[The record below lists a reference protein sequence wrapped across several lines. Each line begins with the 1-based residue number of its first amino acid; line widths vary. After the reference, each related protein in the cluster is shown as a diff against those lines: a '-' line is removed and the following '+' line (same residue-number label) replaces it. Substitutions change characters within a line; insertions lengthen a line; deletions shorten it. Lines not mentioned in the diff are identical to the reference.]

1 MLLLALLISS
11 LRAPAIE
18 RGATSSRR
26 PATSGLD
33 VGEAYR
39 RLPLSFV
46 PNAGQIDR
54 RVRFFAQASGA
65 TFWFTRREAVFA
77 LPAKG
82 SRVLLHLRFRN
93 ADPRL
98 RVIGERQQPGTAN
111 FLNGAD
117 AAKSRS
123 GLPVFRGIVY
133 RDLWPGIDL
142 AFRGDGAKLKYE
154 FRLAPGADPSRIQ
167 LAYRGARG
175 LSVDKT
181 GTLLI
186 PTGHGVLRD
195 QPPTS
200 YQQIGGRRIVI
211 PSQFAVGEHRATNYS
226 FKVGDVDSQR
236 PLVIDPGLLYS
247 TYIGGRGHDEPRP
260 IAVDGNGRAYV
271 AGRTDSIDF
280 PTTPGAPDT
289 TLNGPFD
296 AYIAML
302 NANGSALLYSTYLG
316 GSGDEEARGIAVNH
330 GRVWVTGR
338 TDSTNFPTTAGA
350 FDTTANGL
358 RDAFVTKLN
367 SQGGVVYSTYLGG
380 SGDDEGFGIALDAAN
395 RAYVTGSAGAGG
407 TPFPTT
413 PGAFDTTP
421 GGQDAFVTK
430 LDQAGSRP
438 VYSTLLG
445 GSGQDQARSIAVDP
459 DGNAYIT
466 GRAGPGT
473 TPFPT
478 TPGALD
484 VTPNGGADVFVTKL
498 DATGSS
504 LGYSTLLGGGGG
516 DLGRGIAVDGDRR
529 AYITGRT
536 ESADFPAT
544 PGAFDETYNG
554 GVDGFVTKLKA
565 TGDSFAYSTFLGGNG
580 NDDGV
585 GIAVDDRAQPYVSGR
600 TDSGDFPTTPGAF
613 DQTYNGTFETFV
625 TSLHSTGALAYSTYL
640 GAHGGDLGRGI
651 ALDPAHNVYV
661 ATQTGS
667 TDFPVTPGAFDTTHN
682 GVQDISV
689 TKLSLQPT
697 IG

>member
-1 MLLLALLISS
+1 MALLALLISS
-11 LRAPAIE
+11 LWSPAIE
-18 RGATSSRR
+18 RGATSARR
-26 PATSGLD
+26 PATSALD
-33 VGEAYR
+33 VDEAYR
-39 RLPLSFV
+39 RLPLGFV
-46 PNAGQIDR
+46 ANAGQIDR
-54 RVRFFAQASGA
+54 RVRFLAQASGA

-82 SRVLLHLRFRN
+82 RRVLLHLRFRN

-98 RVIGERQQPGTAN
+98 RVVGERRQPGIAN

-117 AAKSRS
+117 AAKSHS
-123 GLPVFRGIVY
+123 GVPVYGAIVY

-167 LAYRGARG
+167 LAYRGAHG

-186 PTGHGVLRD
+186 PTGRGVLRD

-200 YQQIGGRRIVI
+200 YQQIGGRRIFI
-211 PSQFAVGEHRATNYS
+211 SSRFAVGGRSATTYS
-226 FKVGDVDSQR
+226 FKVGDADSQR

-247 TYIGGRGHDEPRP
+247 TYIGGGGHEEPRP

-271 AGRTDSIDF
+271 AGRTSSIDF
-280 PTTPGAPDT
+280 PTTPGAPDR

-296 AYIAML
+296 AYVAML
-302 NANGSALLYSTYLG
+302 NPNGSALLYSTYLG

-330 GRVWVTGR
+330 GRVYVTGR
-338 TDSTNFPTTAGA
+338 TDSTDFPTTAGA

-358 RDAFVTKLN
+358 RDVFVSKLDV
-367 SQGGVVYSTYLGG
+367 QGGVVYSTYLGG

-421 GGQDAFVTK
+421 GGQDVFVTK

-438 VYSTLLG
+438 VYSTLVG

-466 GRAGPGT
+466 GGAGPGT

-478 TPGALD
+478 TSGALD

-536 ESADFPAT
+536 DSANFPAT

-554 GVDGFVTKLKA
+554 GEDGFVTKLKA
-565 TGDSFAYSTFLGGNG
+565 TGDSFAYSTFLGGTG

-613 DQTYNGTFETFV
+613 DQTYNGTFDAFV

-667 TDFPVTPGAFDTTHN
+667 TDFPVSPGAFDTTHN
-682 GVQDISV
+682 GAQDISV
-689 TKLSLQPT
+689 TKMSLQPT